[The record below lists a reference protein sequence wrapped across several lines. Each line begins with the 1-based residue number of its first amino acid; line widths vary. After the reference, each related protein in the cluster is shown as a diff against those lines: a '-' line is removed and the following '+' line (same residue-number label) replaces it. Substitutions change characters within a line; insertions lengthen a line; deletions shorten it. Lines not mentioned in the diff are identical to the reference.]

1 MGGWGQQSKLKAGLA
16 GDKAGTPPAGH
27 HSGKVYKYRKR
38 FNAEDARA
46 QAVNHHGFITK
57 CSKAPASQMPDAGRI
72 NKLCR

>member
-1 MGGWGQQSKLKAGLA
+1 MGEKSKLQAGLA
-16 GDKAGTPPAGH
+16 GGKEGTPSAGH

-38 FNAEDARA
+38 FNAGDARA

-57 CSKAPASQMPDAGRI
+57 CSKAPVPQMPGAGRI